1 MRERQK
7 SNSLKE
13 ERIAFLVKKIQHHR
27 YLYYNAQPEISDAKY
42 DALEDELKQ
51 LDPEN
56 PILYKI
62 GVDSSELFTKKE
74 HIIPMTSQDKV
85 ITPAEFTKWAKKR
98 NYKTFIIQF
107 KLDGISI
114 ELQYEDGIFQYAL
127 TRGDGKIGDDVSAN
141 VVKMK
146 GFIPKLRVPFTGA
159 VRGEILMFHNVYEQ
173 KYSDMQNCRN
183 AAAGIVRRK
192 DGKGSG
198 DLSIVY
204 YDAISLSNNVI
215 FENEIQK
222 VKWLQEQGF
231 FTVKTKIVKTI
242 QEVIDTW
249 EYVMNELRDS
259 LEYDIDGVVVKG
271 REIDIED
278 LKRSKPMKQIAFK
291 FQTEEIETVLRDVEW
306 SISGHNYTP
315 VAIVDTVN
323 LMGTNVRRASL
334 ANPNLIKELG
344 IKIGSEVMI
353 SKRGDIIP
361 KIERVIK
368 TPSNAKEIEVPQVCE
383 VCETKLANEG
393 TRLYCPNEECPKR
406 KYHRLVRWID
416 KLNVKHFSEKLMLS
430 KLFESGKVQTI
441 ADLYNLKISDLTRFE
456 GVQEKSAKTALD
468 NLFAIKEVPLSIF
481 VAGFDIE
488 NMGEQLIQRVVNAG
502 FDTLEKIKDAS
513 IYQLSKVDGFAEI
526 TAQILYEGVNK
537 LYPEM
542 KQVLDTQKIKIKKMK
557 RMRGKLEGLTF
568 CFTGKLE
575 TMKRAEAEELV
586 KEFGGAPK
594 NSVVKGLSYLI
605 TNSTDETSKFVKA
618 KEQGTKIISEQEFL
632 KLIE

>member
-1 MRERQK
+1 
-7 SNSLKE
+7 
-13 ERIAFLVKKIQHHR
+13 
-27 YLYYNAQPEISDAKY
+27 
-42 DALEDELKQ
+42 
-51 LDPEN
+51 
-56 PILYKI
+56 
-62 GVDSSELFTKKE
+62 
-74 HIIPMTSQDKV
+74 
-85 ITPAEFTKWAKKR
+85 
-98 NYKTFIIQF
+98 
-107 KLDGISI
+107 
-114 ELQYEDGIFQYAL
+114 
-127 TRGDGKIGDDVSAN
+127 
-141 VVKMK
+141 MK
-146 GFIPKLRVPFTGA
+146 GFVPKLRVPFTGA

-231 FTVKTKIVKTI
+231 FTVKTKTVKTI
-242 QEVIDTW
+242 QEVIDNW

-259 LEYDIDGVVVKG
+259 LEYDIDGLVVKG

-430 KLFESGKVQTI
+430 KLFESGKVQ
-441 ADLYNLKISDLTRFE
+441 N
-456 GVQEKSAKTALD
+456 
-468 NLFAIKEVPLSIF
+468 
-481 VAGFDIE
+481 
-488 NMGEQLIQRVVNAG
+488 
-502 FDTLEKIKDAS
+502 
-513 IYQLSKVDGFAEI
+513 
-526 TAQILYEGVNK
+526 
-537 LYPEM
+537 
-542 KQVLDTQKIKIKKMK
+542 
-557 RMRGKLEGLTF
+557 
-568 CFTGKLE
+568 
-575 TMKRAEAEELV
+575 
-586 KEFGGAPK
+586 
-594 NSVVKGLSYLI
+594 
-605 TNSTDETSKFVKA
+605 
-618 KEQGTKIISEQEFL
+618 
-632 KLIE
+632 